1 MQGNSSRKPSGVSL
15 QKDLQQTSLIP
26 SASQLA
32 VDLNGWE
39 MLSIKNTN
47 GNTSH
52 NTADVVIY
60 ECGIWVAVW
69 HFSIQKNPNQQQ
81 NTHVISSWIDHD
93 LLEACKTFDPAILTY
108 TDLLHIQTFTNL
120 QIKSSYKISIHKS
133 YSSITNALIIVLS
146 YIFAQSVVPM
156 RHLKQTFCLLLHY
169 SLEPLENIFCNYMV
183 STNLIVGSF
192 YCCH

>member
-15 QKDLQQTSLIP
+15 QKDLQQISLIP

-60 ECGIWVAVW
+60 ECGIWVAV
-69 HFSIQKNPNQQQ
+69 
-81 NTHVISSWIDHD
+81 
-93 LLEACKTFDPAILTY
+93 
-108 TDLLHIQTFTNL
+108 
-120 QIKSSYKISIHKS
+120 
-133 YSSITNALIIVLS
+133 
-146 YIFAQSVVPM
+146 
-156 RHLKQTFCLLLHY
+156 
-169 SLEPLENIFCNYMV
+169 
-183 STNLIVGSF
+183 
-192 YCCH
+192 